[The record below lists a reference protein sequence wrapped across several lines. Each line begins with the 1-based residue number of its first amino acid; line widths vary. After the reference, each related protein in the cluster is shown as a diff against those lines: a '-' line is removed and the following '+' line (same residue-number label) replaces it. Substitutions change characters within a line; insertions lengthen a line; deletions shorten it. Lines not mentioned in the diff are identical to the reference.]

1 MKKLLKSLLFWR
13 KDISKEQREKEA
25 EQKFEKF
32 MTELVNSNKDTI
44 VSQVKLQ
51 NTVIFKTN

>member
-44 VSQVKLQ
+44 V
-51 NTVIFKTN
+51 